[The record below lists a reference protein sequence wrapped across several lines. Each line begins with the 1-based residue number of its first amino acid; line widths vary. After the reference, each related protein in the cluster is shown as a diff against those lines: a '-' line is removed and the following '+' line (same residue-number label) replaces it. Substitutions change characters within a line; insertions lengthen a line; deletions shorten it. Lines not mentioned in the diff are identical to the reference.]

1 MFNRFLT
8 HVPLES
14 ADPLDQELT
23 AKLELFGSTRLQS
36 GVGLPEGGTLKVY
49 EGKDIRNLVVIGH
62 SHSGKTSLVSSMLFT
77 AGATPKLGRV
87 DDGSTVTDYDEE
99 EIARQMTVN
108 TGLAPLEWHNT
119 KINLLDT
126 PGFTLFAHEA
136 RIAMSA
142 AESALVVVDGVSGVE
157 VVTEKVWQYA
167 EEINLPR
174 VIVVSR
180 MDRERAN
187 YETALESLVAAFGR
201 QVVPVQLP
209 IGSEKSLKGVVD
221 LVTMKAY
228 TYDMGG
234 NGKGKE
240 GPIPADMEAAA
251 KEAHEKLVELIAEGK
266 DELMAE
272 YFDNGTIVEEHL
284 IPALHEA
291 IKEDK
296 IFPVLFAS
304 GLGNVATDH
313 LLDFV
318 VDYFPTAAE
327 HASVPAAA
335 EASANGHK
343 AERKVSD
350 AEPASLYVFKT
361 ANDPFAGRITYFKVF
376 SGVVK
381 NDATLQNFTR
391 STTEKLAHLSVP
403 VGKNLVPVTEL
414 HAGDIGA
421 VAKLRETLTGDTLG
435 DKANPIQFSGITLPE
450 PAITFAIEPKSR
462 NDEDK
467 LSNGLHKLMEEDP
480 MVRFFRDAQTKEFLI
495 AGTGQQHIEVI
506 VSKLKKRYHTEVVL
520 KAPKVP
526 YRETIRGKADVQGRH
541 KKQSGGHG
549 QYGDCKIKME
559 PNERGKGF
567 EFVNDIFGGSIPK
580 NYIPAVEK
588 GIVEAAARGFLAGFP
603 VVDFRVILYDGSYHD
618 VDSNE
623 LSFKTAGR
631 IAFKKAMEQ
640 AKPTLLEPI
649 MHVEI
654 TIPDEFAGSIMGD
667 LNSRRGRIQGM
678 DNKAGKTVV
687 KAECP
692 MAEMLSYGADLTSMT
707 QGRGSF
713 NMEMSHY
720 DFVPAVNQEKIIT
733 QFKAERGE
741 VVEVEE

>member
-1 MFNRFLT
+1 M
-8 HVPLES
+8 
-14 ADPLDQELT
+14 
-23 AKLELFGSTRLQS
+23 
-36 GVGLPEGGTLKVY
+36 KVY

>member
-1 MFNRFLT
+1 M
-8 HVPLES
+8 
-14 ADPLDQELT
+14 
-23 AKLELFGSTRLQS
+23 
-36 GVGLPEGGTLKVY
+36 KVY

-62 SHSGKTSLVSSMLFT
+62 SHSGKTSLVSAMLYT
-77 AGATPKLGRV
+77 GGATSKLGRV

-99 EIARQMTVN
+99 AIARQMTVSA
-108 TGLAPLEWHNT
+108 GIAPVEWHNC

-136 RIAMSA
+136 KVAMSA
-142 AESALVVVDGVSGVE
+142 AEAAMVVVDGVSGVE

-187 YETALESLVAAFGR
+187 HETALESLRAAFGR

-209 IGSEKSLKGVVD
+209 IGKEKDLKGVID

-228 TYDMGG
+228 TYDLGG

-240 GPIPADMEAAA
+240 GAIPGDLQSAAQ
-251 KEAHEKLVELIAEGK
+251 EAHEKLVEIVAEGK
-266 DELMAE
+266 DELME
-272 YFDNGTIVEEHL
+272 EFFDKGTISEEHL

-291 IKEDK
+291 IRDDK

-304 GLGNVATDH
+304 GLGNIGTDH

-318 VDYFPTAAE
+318 VDYCPTAAE
-327 HASVPAAA
+327 HAAVHAAPD
-335 EASANGHK
+335 ASGNGHGS
-343 AERKVSD
+343 ERKVTD
-350 AEPASLYVFKT
+350 AEPASVYVFKT

-381 NDATLQNFTR
+381 NDATLQNFNR
-391 STTEKLAHLSVP
+391 SSSEKLSHLSLP
-403 VGKNLVPVTEL
+403 QGKNLIPVPEL

-421 VAKLRETLTGDTLG
+421 IAKLKDTLTGDTLG
-435 DKANPIQFSGITLPE
+435 DKANPIQYPGATLPE

-467 LSNGLHKLMEEDP
+467 LSNGLHKLMEEDQ
-480 MVRFFRDAQTKEFLI
+480 MVRFFRDEQTKEFLI

-506 VSKLKKRYHTEVVL
+506 VSKLKKRYHTEVNL

-559 PNERGKGF
+559 PMERGKGF
-567 EFVNDIFGGSIPK
+567 EFVNDIFGGAIPK
-580 NYIPAVEK
+580 NFIPAVEK
-588 GIVEAAARGFLAGFP
+588 GIVEAAQRGYLAGFP

-649 MHVEI
+649 MKVEI

-678 DNKAGKTVV
+678 ENKGGKTIV
-687 KAECP
+687 KAEVP
-692 MAEMLSYGADLTSMT
+692 MAEMLTYGAELTSMT
-707 QGRGSF
+707 QARGSF
-713 NMEMSHY
+713 NMELSHY
-720 DFVPAVNQEKIIT
+720 DYVPSVNQEKIIT

>member
-1 MFNRFLT
+1 
-8 HVPLES
+8 
-14 ADPLDQELT
+14 
-23 AKLELFGSTRLQS
+23 
-36 GVGLPEGGTLKVY
+36 LKVY

-62 SHSGKTSLVSSMLFT
+62 SHSGKTSLASAMLYT

-87 DDGSTVTDYDEE
+87 DDGSTVTDHDDEE
-99 EIARQMTVN
+99 ISRQMTIS
-108 TGLAPLEWHNT
+108 TSIASLEWHNT
-119 KINLLDT
+119 KINLLDS

-142 AESALVVVDGVSGVE
+142 AEAALVVVDGVSGVE

-174 VIVVSR
+174 VICVSR

-187 YETALESLVAAFGR
+187 YETALESLVSAFGR

-209 IGSEKSLKGVVD
+209 IGSEKSLKGVID

-228 TYDMGG
+228 TYEMGG
-234 NGKGKE
+234 SGKGKE
-240 GPIPADMEAAA
+240 GPIPAELEAAA
-251 KEAHEKLVELIAEGK
+251 REAHEKLVEIVAEGK
-266 DELMAE
+266 DELME
-272 YFDNGTIVEEHL
+272 EFFDKGTIAEEHL

-291 IKEDK
+291 IKDDR

-304 GLGNVATDH
+304 GLGNIGSDH

-327 HASVPAAA
+327 HAAVRPAPDASGNGAAA
-335 EASANGHK
+335 A
-343 AERKVSD
+343 RKVSD
-350 AEPASLYVFKT
+350 AEPASAYVFKT
-361 ANDPFAGRITYFKVF
+361 ANDPFAGRITFFKVF

-391 STTEKLAHLSVP
+391 SSSEKLSHLSIP
-403 VGKNLVPVTEL
+403 QGKNLAPVPEL

-421 VAKLRETLTGDTLG
+421 VAKLRDTLTGDTLG
-435 DKANPIQFSGITLPE
+435 DKANPIQFAGVTLPE

-480 MVRFFRDAQTKEFLI
+480 MVRFFRDGQTKEFLI
-495 AGTGQQHIEVI
+495 AGTGQQHIEVV
-506 VSKLKKRYHTEVVL
+506 VSKLKRRYHTEVVL

-559 PNERGKGF
+559 PLERGKQF
-567 EFVNDIFGGSIPK
+567 EFVNDIFGGAIPK

-588 GIVEAAARGFLAGFP
+588 GIVEAAARGYLAGYP

-649 MHVEI
+649 MKVEI

-692 MAEMLSYGADLTSMT
+692 MAEMLTYGADLTSMT

-713 NMEMSHY
+713 NMETSHY
-720 DFVPAVNQEKIIT
+720 DFVPGALQEKIIA
-733 QFKAERGE
+733 QAKASRGE
-741 VVEVEE
+741 EIQEEE

>member
-1 MFNRFLT
+1 
-8 HVPLES
+8 
-14 ADPLDQELT
+14 
-23 AKLELFGSTRLQS
+23 
-36 GVGLPEGGTLKVY
+36 LKVY

-77 AGATPKLGRV
+77 GGATPKLGRV
-87 DDGSTVTDYDEE
+87 DDGSTVTDHDEE
-99 EIARQMTVN
+99 EIARQMTIS
-108 TGLAPLEWHNT
+108 TSIASLEWHNT
-119 KINLLDT
+119 KINLFDS
-126 PGFTLFAHEA
+126 PGFTMFAHEA
-136 RIAMSA
+136 KIAMSA
-142 AESALVVVDGVSGVE
+142 AEAALVVVDGVSGVE

-167 EEINLPR
+167 DEIALPR
-174 VIVVSR
+174 VICVSR

-187 YETALESLVAAFGR
+187 WETALESLINAFGR
-201 QVVPVQLP
+201 LVVPVQIP

-228 TYDMGG
+228 TYEMSGS
-234 NGKGKE
+234 GKGKE
-240 GPIPADMEAAA
+240 GPIPAELEAAA
-251 KEAHEKLVELIAEGK
+251 KEAHEKLVEIVAEGK
-266 DELMAE
+266 DELME
-272 YFDNGTIVEEHL
+272 EFFDKGTISEEHL

-291 IKEDK
+291 IKEDR

-304 GLGNVATDH
+304 GLGNIGTDH

-327 HASVPAAA
+327 HAAVHAEPATAGD
-335 EASANGHK
+335 GHGTDL
-343 AERKVSD
+343 KVSD
-350 AEPASLYVFKT
+350 AAPTSLYVFKT
-361 ANDPFAGRITYFKVF
+361 ANDPFAGRITFFKVF

-381 NDATLQNFTR
+381 NDVTLQNFTR
-391 STTEKLAHLSVP
+391 STAEKLVHLSIP
-403 VGKNLVPVTEL
+403 QGKNLVPVTEL

-421 VAKLRETLTGDTLG
+421 VAKLRDTLTGDTMG
-435 DKANPIQFSGITLPE
+435 DKTNPLRFPGVTLPE
-450 PAITFAIEPKSR
+450 PAITFAIEPKTR

-467 LSNGLHKLMEEDP
+467 LSNGLHKLMEEDS
-480 MVRFFRDAQTKEFLI
+480 MVRFFRDEQTKEFLI
-495 AGTGQQHIEVI
+495 AGTGQQHIEVM

-549 QYGDCKIKME
+549 QYGDCKIRME
-559 PNERGKGF
+559 PLERGKVF
-567 EFVNDIFGGSIPK
+567 EFVNDIFGGSIPR

-588 GIVEAAARGFLAGFP
+588 GIVEAAARGYLAGYP

-631 IAFKKAMEQ
+631 IAFRKAMEQ
-640 AKPTLLEPI
+640 AKPTLLEPV
-649 MHVEI
+649 MKVEI
-654 TIPDEFAGSIMGD
+654 NIPDEFAGSIMGD

-678 DNKAGKTVV
+678 DNKAGKTIV

-692 MAEMLSYGADLTSMT
+692 MAEMLTYGADLTSMT

-713 NMEMSHY
+713 HMEMSHY
-720 DFVPAVNQEKIIT
+720 DFVPAVFQEKIIA
-733 QFKAERGE
+733 QYKAERGE
-741 VVEVEE
+741 LVEVEE